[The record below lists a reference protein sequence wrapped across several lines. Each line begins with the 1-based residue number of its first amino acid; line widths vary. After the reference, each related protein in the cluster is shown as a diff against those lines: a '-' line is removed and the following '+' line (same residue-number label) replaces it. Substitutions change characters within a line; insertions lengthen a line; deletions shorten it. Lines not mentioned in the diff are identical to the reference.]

1 MSNLNFLKK
10 NKINVFLKKFYFIF
24 LVTLVFGSIFLT
36 SCSKVAES
44 TTVQSSQDTSS
55 SSSSTPAYSYLTAT
69 FTLNG
74 VPATN
79 ITETDLSQSDP
90 PSIGDSYSYKN
101 SNWDISPK
109 GKFSKKM
116 PLYSSFFIPN
126 FNLDYTFYVT
136 ENAKS
141 YFFVTSNIKYDK
153 NKNLDLGTID
163 LKPRVIVTGVLNL
176 QDPSSDF
183 ASLLEPNTIVII
195 RNGFFNLKLL
205 KYPILT
211 RSQIKIQFSIEY
223 SYGANVSFSIDV
235 TRDSNQRVKTL
246 EVNIPIMPYSNSGGS
261 YDVGEI
267 PVTVTY

>member
-183 ASLLEPNTIVII
+183 YSCVKPKTIV
-195 RNGFFNLKLL
+195 RNGFFNSEIFEPL
-205 KYPILT
+205 IFT
-211 RSQIKIQFSIEY
+211 RSQLKIPFSIEY

-235 TRDSNQRVKTL
+235 TRDSNRQVKTL
-246 EVNIPIMPYSNSGGS
+246 EVNIPNSATYASGS